1 MRARATAIARQ
12 RPTRP
17 PQPPN
22 AKRQSKLKTS
32 YATGRPRGIPW
43 PPCSFCRVSG
53 ALYPAKAGITA
64 RVNVVQ
70 RQGKI
75 TYKSVNGSCS
85 RSHFL
90 RVCKKRPYDI
100 KKETYNSPDGEG
112 RYVILLKRVK
122 SWVLGCSS
130 KVINVFPTPTCG
142 EERKKPVVQA
152 ENSRI
157 Q

>member
-1 MRARATAIARQ
+1 MPRKLPLGDLRT
-12 RPTRP
+12 PSVP
-17 PQPPN
+17 
-22 AKRQSKLKTS
+22 AKLGVDRWTCPKAYSE
-32 YATGRPRGIPW
+32 
-43 PPCSFCRVSG
+43 

-100 KKETYNSPDGEG
+100 KKETYNSPDEG
-112 RYVILLKRVK
+112 GGYAILLKRVK

-130 KVINVFPTPTCG
+130 KVDKRFPCANARRKANEAGSANRTFKNSISSG
-142 EERKKPVVQA
+142 VRER
-152 ENSRI
+152 RI
-157 Q
+157 TRN

>member
-1 MRARATAIARQ
+1 
-12 RPTRP
+12 
-17 PQPPN
+17 
-22 AKRQSKLKTS
+22 
-32 YATGRPRGIPW
+32 
-43 PPCSFCRVSG
+43 CRVSG
-53 ALYPAKAGITA
+53 TLYPAKAGITA
-64 RVNVVQ
+64 RANVVQ

-122 SWVLGCSS
+122 SWVFGL
-130 KVINVFPTPTCG
+130 
-142 EERKKPVVQA
+142 
-152 ENSRI
+152 
-157 Q
+157 

>member
-1 MRARATAIARQ
+1 
-12 RPTRP
+12 
-17 PQPPN
+17 
-22 AKRQSKLKTS
+22 
-32 YATGRPRGIPW
+32 
-43 PPCSFCRVSG
+43 

-64 RVNVVQ
+64 RANVVQ

-75 TYKSVNGSCS
+75 PNKSVNGSCS

-130 KVINVFPTPTCG
+130 KVDKRFSLHQH
-142 EERKKPVVQA
+142 VVK
-152 ENSRI
+152 NGRSR
-157 Q
+157 

>member
-12 RPTRP
+12 RPARP
-17 PQPPN
+17 LQPPN

-32 YATGRPRGIPW
+32 YATGRPRGIPR

-53 ALYPAKAGITA
+53 TLYPAKAGITA
-64 RVNVVQ
+64 RANVVQ

-100 KKETYNSPDGEG
+100 KKETYNSPDEG
-112 RYVILLKRVK
+112 GGYVILLKRVK

-130 KVINVFPTPTCG
+130 KVDKRFSLHRHVAKNG
-142 EERKKPVVQA
+142 R
-152 ENSRI
+152 SR
-157 Q
+157 